1 MKVRDL
7 RRSIVLTVSAIGL
20 SAVVMWAII
29 LPADIAAV
37 FLVFVAAVIIQC
49 AVVIAAHI
57 SQTSTA
63 DEMLIER
70 DQDARQLT
78 DGSIRA

>member
-7 RRSIVLTVSAIGL
+7 RRSIILTVSGIGL
-20 SAVVMWAII
+20 AAVVMWSII

-49 AVVIAAHI
+49 AVVIVAHI

-63 DEMLIER
+63 EEKLIER
-70 DQDARQLT
+70 DRHARQLT
-78 DGSIRA
+78 DGRIRA